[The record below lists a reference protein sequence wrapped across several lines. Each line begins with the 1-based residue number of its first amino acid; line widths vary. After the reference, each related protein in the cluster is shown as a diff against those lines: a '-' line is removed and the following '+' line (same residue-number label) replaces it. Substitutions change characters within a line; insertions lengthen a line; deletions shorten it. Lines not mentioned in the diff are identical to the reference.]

1 MATNL
6 KIAEIK
12 EILKEHNLSTA
23 GNKTHLLNR
32 LLDADLTGE
41 WIRRKEANVN
51 LTTEFSE
58 DDANQEEDEEVA
70 SVPVYRQNSRFETSA
85 ELTEQQRKAKADA
98 LELAMLRKEIDL
110 MKREIESLR
119 SQPSND
125 EPRLM
130 ANVTSGPS
138 IKSIGELIS
147 DFDGTNSDFQQW
159 KRQINQI
166 CRIYKLDD
174 GTARVV
180 VASKLKGTQTMVSL
194 ES

>member
-1 MATNL
+1 MSCKRFKMATNL

-12 EILKEHNLSTA
+12 EILKEHNLPTA
-23 GNKTHLLNR
+23 GNKTDLLNR
-32 LLDADLTGE
+32 LLDADPTGE
-41 WIRRKEANVN
+41 WIRGKEANVN
-51 LTTEFSE
+51 FTTEFSE

-70 SVPVYRQNSRFETSA
+70 SVPVSRQNLRFETNA
-85 ELTEQQRKAKADA
+85 ELTEQQRKARADA

-119 SQPSND
+119 SQPLND

-174 GTARVV
+174 GQE
-180 VASKLKGTQTMVSL
+180 LWLLQN
-194 ES
+194 